1 VVAAESYGDLTV
13 AWKAVKSATSYEVL
27 IKDISAGQT
36 AFSVA
41 TWYQDPNTD
50 TPLADID
57 TSDFTAGDEYAFEVI
72 AQNSSGNS
80 PASAQS
86 TVTAVGN
93 PWMEYQGAGD
103 GAVFFGWEDQPGAT
117 SYQVVQYDNCTGD
130 YSSPIQ
136 VTAKQQQTTDS
147 DGYASTWVN
156 VTGLTDGDC
165 YDFIANAYNSTDG
178 TYVAAS
184 TSDTFLEP
192 VATPA
197 WDSATAG
204 NGSAQLS
211 WTSASGA
218 SEYDVYM
225 ADQTTDPGDYNEVQT
240 VTPASGATQTA
251 DITGLTNGDT
261 YSYYIVAGS
270 DWYGETSTGTTSL
283 TPSAAASG
291 SGRKDTPF
299 SANIPNRH
307 P

>member
-1 VVAAESYGDLTV
+1 MVIASSRGTR
-13 AWKAVKSATSYEVL
+13 
-27 IKDISAGQT
+27 SAGRHRLS
-36 AFSVA
+36 AV
-41 TWYQDPNTD
+41 PVV
-50 TPLADID
+50 
-57 TSDFTAGDEYAFEVI
+57 G
-72 AQNSSGNS
+72 SGNS

-218 SEYDVYM
+218 RR
-225 ADQTTDPGDYNEVQT
+225 PRRC
-240 VTPASGATQTA
+240 
-251 DITGLTNGDT
+251 
-261 YSYYIVAGS
+261 
-270 DWYGETSTGTTSL
+270 
-283 TPSAAASG
+283 G
-291 SGRKDTPF
+291 SGQRRGRRCRSSSPGE
-299 SANIPNRH
+299 
-307 P
+307 